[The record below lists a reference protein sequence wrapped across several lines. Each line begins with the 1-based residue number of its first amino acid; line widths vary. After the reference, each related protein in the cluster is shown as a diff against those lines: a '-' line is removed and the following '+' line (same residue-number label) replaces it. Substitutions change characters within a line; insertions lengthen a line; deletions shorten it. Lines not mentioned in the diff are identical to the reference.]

1 MKALPMAF
9 PPGVVAFR
17 RWMRAQDASRLLA
30 SLRVRP
36 VVGFLLRGSALVG
49 LVAWAPG
56 VHAFFAVPLTS
67 ALACFLPCAI
77 HRVAFAFVYS
87 RRRRVVAGSWL
98 AWLPGLALEHFFLAS
113 LVALAVLPGALVLG
127 VLFIGTSA
135 VHGQHYR
142 VTWREPFLLLGTLAA
157 LLGAA
162 ALAWNGQP
170 GKVPLAIVGPSA
182 LVAQLYVGSL
192 AVRYAQARMD
202 ADRLRA
208 AVHAQ
213 LVEQQERDVGRL
225 TQAMAEILGHHQGM
239 DQALHEAGTAADMMK
254 AFGAQRGMLART
266 GFEDQ
271 ARQLQD
277 SLRQLQQMVKEVR
290 AKSRRFAGTEPE
302 AVDLALVLESVQAQ
316 VSLRFPD
323 VDIHLELAPSRPP
336 RALVRG
342 GPLTLRRVVENLV
355 VNACEGNGD
364 QGATRVFIRA
374 RTEPLSGRLEVEIE
388 DDGPGF
394 PPERLNAPA
403 EELYTTKP
411 QGTGLGLYT
420 SECLLRASGGLLH
433 RHNGPG
439 GGALLR
445 ILLPREYP

>member
-1 MKALPMAF
+1 MKS
-9 PPGVVAFR
+9 PPASSCLGVTTFR
-17 RWMRAQDASRLLA
+17 RWMRAQDAGRLLA
-30 SLRVRP
+30 SLRVRS
-36 VVGFLLRGSALVG
+36 VAGFLLRGSALVG
-49 LVAWAPG
+49 ATAWAPG
-56 VHAFFAVPLTS
+56 VHAFFAVPLTP
-67 ALACFLPCAI
+67 ALACFLPCAV
-77 HRVAFAFVYS
+77 HRVAFAFVHA
-87 RRRRVVAGSWL
+87 RRGRVAAWGWL
-98 AWLPGLALEHFFLAS
+98 TWLPGLALEHFFLAT
-113 LVALAVLPGALVLG
+113 LTALAALPGAFLLG
-127 VLFIGTSA
+127 VLLIGTSA
-135 VHGQHYR
+135 VHGRRYR
-142 VTWREPFLLLGTLAA
+142 VTWREPFLMVGTLGA

-162 ALAWNGQP
+162 ALGWHAPNGR
-170 GKVPLAIVGPSA
+170 LLTLVGPA
-182 LVAQLYVGSL
+182 AVVAQLYVGSL
-192 AVRYAQARMD
+192 AVRYDQARAD

-239 DQALHEAGTAADMMK
+239 DQALHEAGTAADMLK
-254 AFGAQRGMLART
+254 AFGTQRGGLARS
-266 GFEDQ
+266 GFDDQ

-277 SLRQLQQMVKEVR
+277 SLRQLQEMVREVR
-290 AKSRRFAGTEPE
+290 AKSRRFAGTDPE
-302 AVDLALVLESVQAQ
+302 AVDLGGVLESVQAQ

-323 VDIHLELAPSRPP
+323 VDIHVELEPPRPP

-355 VNACEGNGD
+355 VNACEGNGE
-364 QGATRVFIRA
+364 QGASRVFIRA
-374 RTEPLSGRLEVEIE
+374 RTEPLSGRLEVVIE

-403 EELYTTKP
+403 EELYTTKS

>member
-1 MKALPMAF
+1 MKS
-9 PPGVVAFR
+9 PPVSSCRGVSAFR
-17 RWMRAQDASRLLA
+17 RWMRSQDAGRLLA
-30 SLRVRP
+30 SLRARP
-36 VVGFLLRGSALVG
+36 LAGFLLRGSALVG
-49 LVAWAPG
+49 VVAWAPG
-56 VHAFFAVPLTS
+56 VHALFAVPPTP
-67 ALACFLPCAI
+67 ALACFLPCAV
-77 HRVAFAFVYS
+77 HRVAFAWVLA
-87 RRRRVVAGSWL
+87 RRRRVAAGGWL
-98 AWLPGLALEHFFLAS
+98 AWLPGLALLHFFLAS
-113 LVALAVLPGALVLG
+113 LVALAELPGALVFG
-127 VLFIGTSA
+127 VLLIGTAA
-135 VHGQHYR
+135 VHGRRYR
-142 VTWREPFLLLGTLAA
+142 VTWREPFLAVGTLAA
-157 LLGAA
+157 LLGALLLARSAQHAVLLAVVGPA
-162 ALAWNGQP
+162 AL
-170 GKVPLAIVGPSA
+170 LAE
-182 LVAQLYVGSL
+182 LYLGAL
-192 AVRYAQARMD
+192 AVRYDRARAD

-225 TQAMAEILGHHQGM
+225 TQAMAEILGHHEGM

-254 AFGAQRGMLART
+254 AFGAQRGLLARS

-277 SLRQLQQMVKEVR
+277 SLRQLQEMVKEVR

-302 AVDLALVLESVQAQ
+302 AVDLGLVLESVQAQ
-316 VSLRFPD
+316 VSLRFPY
-323 VDIHLELAPSRPP
+323 VDIHVELEPHGPP
-336 RALVRG
+336 RALLRG

-355 VNACEGNGD
+355 VNACEGNGE
-364 QGATRVFIRA
+364 QGASRVFIRA

-403 EELYTTKP
+403 EELYTTKS

>member
-1 MKALPMAF
+1 MKS
-9 PPGVVAFR
+9 PPVSPCGGVTAFR
-17 RWMRAQDASRLLA
+17 RWMRAQDAGRLLA

-36 VVGFLLRGSALVG
+36 VAGFLLRGSALVG
-49 LVAWAPG
+49 AVAWAPG
-56 VHAFFAVPLTS
+56 VHPSFAAPFTP
-67 ALACFLPCAI
+67 ALACFLPCAV
-77 HRVAFAFVYS
+77 HRVAFACAHA
-87 RRRRVVAGSWL
+87 RRRRVTAGSWM
-98 AWLPGLALEHFFLAS
+98 AWLPGLALHHFFLAG
-113 LVALAVLPGALVLG
+113 LMALATLPGAFALG
-127 VLFIGTSA
+127 MLLIGTSA
-135 VHGQHYR
+135 VHGRRYR
-142 VTWREPFLLLGTLAA
+142 VTWREPFLLVGTFAA
-157 LLGAA
+157 LLGAV
-162 ALAWNGQP
+162 ALAWHSQNEWL
-170 GKVPLAIVGPSA
+170 LAVVGPAA
-182 LVAQLYVGSL
+182 LMAQLYLGAL
-192 AVRYAQARMD
+192 AVRYHQARAD

-254 AFGAQRGMLART
+254 AFGTQRGGLARS
-266 GFEDQ
+266 GFDDQ

-277 SLRQLQQMVKEVR
+277 SLRQLQEMVKEVR

-302 AVDLALVLESVQAQ
+302 AVDLGLVLESVQAQ
-316 VSLRFPD
+316 VALRFPD
-323 VDIHLELAPSRPP
+323 VDIHVELEPSRPP

-355 VNACEGNGD
+355 VNACEGNGEH
-364 QGATRVFIRA
+364 GASRVFIRA
-374 RTEPLSGRLEVEIE
+374 RTEPLSGRLEVVIE

-403 EELYTTKP
+403 EELYTTKS

-433 RHNGPG
+433 RNNGPG

>member
-1 MKALPMAF
+1 MNALPMSSRQ
-9 PPGVVAFR
+9 GVVAFR
-17 RWMRAQDASRLLA
+17 RWTRAQDAGRLLA
-30 SLRVRP
+30 ALRVRP
-36 VVGFLLRGSALVG
+36 LAGFLLRGTALVG
-49 LVAWAPG
+49 IVAWAPG
-56 VHAFFAVPLTS
+56 VHAFFAMPLPS
-67 ALACFLPCAI
+67 ALACFLPCAV
-77 HRVAFAFVYS
+77 HRVAFACVHA
-87 RRRRVVAGSWL
+87 RHRRVVTTSWL
-98 AWLPGLALEHFFLAS
+98 TWLPGLALEHFFLAG
-113 LVALAVLPGALVLG
+113 LVALAVLPGALALG
-127 VLFIGTSA
+127 VLLIGTSA
-135 VHGQHYR
+135 VHGRRYR
-142 VTWREPFLLLGTLAA
+142 VTWREPFLLAGTLAA

-162 ALAWNGQP
+162 ALAWHEQRW
-170 GKVPLAIVGPSA
+170 VPLAIAGPSA
-182 LVAQLYVGSL
+182 LVAQLYVGAL
-192 AVRYAQARMD
+192 AVRYDQARAD

-239 DQALHEAGTAADMMK
+239 DQALHDAGTAADMMK
-254 AFGAQRGMLART
+254 AFGTQRGMLART

-277 SLRQLQQMVKEVR
+277 SLRQLQEMVKEVR

-302 AVDLALVLESVQAQ
+302 SVDLGLVLESVQAQ

-323 VDIHLELAPSRPP
+323 VDIHVELEPTRPP

-355 VNACEGNGD
+355 VNACEGNGE
-364 QGATRVFIRA
+364 QGASRVFIRA

-394 PPERLNAPA
+394 PPERLSAPA
-403 EELYTTKP
+403 EELYTTKA

-445 ILLPREYP
+445 ILLPREYQ

>member
-1 MKALPMAF
+1 MRS
-9 PPGVVAFR
+9 PPVSSCRGVSAFR
-17 RWMRAQDASRLLA
+17 RWMRSQDAGRLLA

-36 VVGFLLRGSALVG
+36 LAGFLLRGSALVG
-49 LVAWAPG
+49 AVAWAPG
-56 VHAFFAVPLTS
+56 VHSLFAVPPTP
-67 ALACFLPCAI
+67 ALACFLPCAV
-77 HRVAFAFVYS
+77 HRVAFAWVHA
-87 RRRRVVAGSWL
+87 RRGRVAAGGWL
-98 AWLPGLALEHFFLAS
+98 AWLPGLALLHFFLAS
-113 LVALAVLPGALVLG
+113 LMALAELPGALVFG
-127 VLFIGTSA
+127 VLLIGTAA
-135 VHGQHYR
+135 VHGRRYR
-142 VTWREPFLLLGTLAA
+142 VTWREPFLAVGTLAA
-157 LLGAA
+157 LLGALALARSAQHAVLLAVVGPA
-162 ALAWNGQP
+162 AL
-170 GKVPLAIVGPSA
+170 LAE
-182 LVAQLYVGSL
+182 LYLGAL
-192 AVRYAQARMD
+192 AVRYDRARAD

-225 TQAMAEILGHHQGM
+225 TQAMAEILGHHEGM
-239 DQALHEAGTAADMMK
+239 DHALHEAGTAADMMK
-254 AFGAQRGMLART
+254 AFGAQRGLLARS

-277 SLRQLQQMVKEVR
+277 SLRQLQEMVKEVR

-302 AVDLALVLESVQAQ
+302 AVDLGLVLESVQAQ
-316 VSLRFPD
+316 VSLRFPY
-323 VDIHLELAPSRPP
+323 VDIHVELEPPGPP
-336 RALVRG
+336 RALLRG

-355 VNACEGNGD
+355 VNACEGNGE
-364 QGATRVFIRA
+364 QGASRVYIRA
-374 RTEPLSGRLEVEIE
+374 RTEPLSGRLEVVIE

-403 EELYTTKP
+403 EELYTTKS

-433 RHNGPG
+433 RNNGPG

>member
-1 MKALPMAF
+1 MKS
-9 PPGVVAFR
+9 PPLSSCQGVTAFR
-17 RWMRAQDASRLLA
+17 RWMRAQDAGRLLA

-36 VVGFLLRGSALVG
+36 LAGHLLRGSALVG
-49 LVAWAPG
+49 AVAWAPG
-56 VHAFFAVPLTS
+56 VHTFFAVPLTP
-67 ALACFLPCAI
+67 ALACFLPGAV
-77 HRVAFAFVYS
+77 HRVAFAFVHA
-87 RRRRVVAGSWL
+87 RHRRVGAGSWL
-98 AWLPGLALEHFFLAS
+98 AWLPGLALEHFFLAG
-113 LVALAVLPGALVLG
+113 LTALAAPSGALVLG
-127 VLFIGTSA
+127 VLLICTSA
-135 VHGQHYR
+135 VHGRRYR
-142 VTWREPFLLLGTLAA
+142 VTCREPFLLAGTLAA

-162 ALAWNGQP
+162 PLAWHSQNGLL
-170 GKVPLAIVGPSA
+170 LAVVGPAA
-182 LVAQLYVGSL
+182 LVAQVYLGSL
-192 AVRYAQARMD
+192 AMRYDQARAD

-239 DQALHEAGTAADMMK
+239 DQALHDAGTAADMMK
-254 AFGAQRGMLART
+254 AFGTQRGVLART

-277 SLRQLQQMVKEVR
+277 SLRQLQEMVKEVR

-302 AVDLALVLESVQAQ
+302 AVDLGLVLESVQAQ

-323 VDIHLELAPSRPP
+323 VDIHVEMRMSQPP
-336 RALVRG
+336 RALLRG

-355 VNACEGNGD
+355 VNACEGNGE
-364 QGATRVFIRA
+364 QGASRVFIRA

-403 EELYTTKP
+403 EELYTTKS